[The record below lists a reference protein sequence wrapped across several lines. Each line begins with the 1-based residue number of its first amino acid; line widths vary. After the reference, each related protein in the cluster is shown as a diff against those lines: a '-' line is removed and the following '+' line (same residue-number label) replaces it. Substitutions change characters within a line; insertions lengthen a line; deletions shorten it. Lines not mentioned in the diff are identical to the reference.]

1 MTRRVA
7 LALFAALALLAVP
20 TAASA
25 LPHTAAPEGHRTSGT
40 TLAPRHTTDVHVVLA
55 ARRGHERRAPHHS
68 GFSLAVLGRSVGV
81 APALAWARLTSI
93 TSSPAR
99 DVPSSSRPR
108 APPAVV

>member
-25 LPHTAAPEGHRTSGT
+25 LPHAPAAADHATSGT
-40 TLAPRHTTDVHVVLA
+40 TLGHRHPTDGHVVLA
-55 ARRGHERRAPHHS
+55 TRRGHERRAPHHS
-68 GFSLAVLGRSVGV
+68 GSSFVVLGGSVGA
-81 APALAWARLTSI
+81 APAFAWTRLAPG
-93 TSSPAR
+93 SSSATR
-99 DVPSSSRPR
+99 ALPSSARPR